1 MQRLARRA
9 HGSRGASSVGVV
21 AVCRDYGIIFN
32 ILYVACSV
40 RDARR
45 QSAFAAARR
54 TPRASNAFASVMSAA
69 DHARRFSLAGQ
80 TALVTGGT
88 QGLGRAIVE
97 ALAHAGCRVYT
108 CARTAADVDA
118 ATAEWR
124 ARGLDVVGCAC
135 DVSEPAA
142 REALALAVARAFGG
156 TLNILVNN
164 VGFNIRKPTV
174 EFTKEEY
181 ARLMGTN
188 LEATFEM
195 CKLFHPYLKASGRGC
210 VVFNSSVAG
219 LTSIQTGTL
228 YAMSKGAMN
237 QLTRS
242 LACEWAQDNIRVN
255 AVAPWYTNT
264 PLAKQVLKNK
274 VYSDAVTSRTPMGRV
289 GEPHEVGSVVAFL
302 CMPASSYVSGVVVPI
317 DGGFT
322 SHGFI
327 PPKL

>member
-1 MQRLARRA
+1 M
-9 HGSRGASSVGVV
+9 
-21 AVCRDYGIIFN
+21 
-32 ILYVACSV
+32 
-40 RDARR
+40 
-45 QSAFAAARR
+45 
-54 TPRASNAFASVMSAA
+54 
-69 DHARRFSLAGQ
+69 SLADSHAERFTLRGR

-88 QGLGRAIVE
+88 QGLGRAIVD
-97 ALAHAGCRVYT
+97 ALAGAGCRVFT

-124 ARGLDVVGCAC
+124 SRGLDVVGCAC
-135 DVSEPAA
+135 DVSDPVA
-142 REALALAVARAFGG
+142 RDALVRAVARAFDGK
-156 TLNILVNN
+156 LNILVNN

-174 EFTKEEY
+174 AFTREEY

-195 CKLFHPYLKASGRGC
+195 CKACHPYLKASGSGC

-242 LACEWAQDNIRVN
+242 LACEWAPDNIRVN

-302 CMPASSYVSGVVVPI
+302 CMPASSYVSGVIIPI

-322 SHGFI
+322 AHGFI